1 MNIGFFAMKKRHHEW
16 GLIRPAILVIAA
28 GVAMTTP
35 ARAQSRW
42 KAGAAK
48 VDITPQEPIALAGY
62 DGTRISQEIL
72 QPIYVKALAVQDESG
87 KTAVIVTSDLV
98 GLSLSMVE
106 TIARRAQEKYG
117 LTRDRLIL
125 NYSHNH
131 SCPVTGDVL
140 FLYYDLDTSQKAVVE
155 RYTQRVLDQYIEV
168 LGGAIRNLAPAT
180 LTFEQGLAGIA
191 VNRRRSRPGG
201 RHLPGPVDQDV
212 PVLAVRGTDGKL
224 RAILFGYSCHNTTL
238 GRLQVSGDYAG
249 YAQAALE
256 KTYPGVIALFVE
268 GCGGDANPLPR
279 YQGDDPALTHYS
291 VELVSMYGKILATA
305 VDLVLHDQM
314 NPVSSPLK
322 TAFDKGDIT
331 FQKAPTRAEL
341 QAKLA
346 QTDDVRLRRELTYL
360 LGVLDREGRLP
371 QHYAYPVQVWQF
383 GRSLTFI
390 GLTAEPVVD
399 YSLRFKGRYGWD
411 TTWVAGY
418 NNELLAYIPSLRVLN
433 EGGYEGSD
441 AMLEY
446 GLPAPFGHAIEE
458 TIAEK
463 VDELVQETSR
473 Q

>member
-1 MNIGFFAMKKRHHEW
+1 M
-16 GLIRPAILVIAA
+16 
-28 GVAMTTP
+28 
-35 ARAQSRW
+35 
-42 KAGAAK
+42 
-48 VDITPQEPIALAGY
+48 
-62 DGTRISQEIL
+62 
-72 QPIYVKALAVQDESG
+72 
-87 KTAVIVTSDLV
+87 
-98 GLSLSMVE
+98 
-106 TIARRAQEKYG
+106 
-117 LTRDRLIL
+117 
-125 NYSHNH
+125 
-131 SCPVTGDVL
+131 
-140 FLYYDLDTSQKAVVE
+140 
-155 RYTQRVLDQYIEV
+155 
-168 LGGAIRNLAPAT
+168 LGGAIRNLTPAT

-201 RHLPGPVDQDV
+201 RRLPGPVDQDV

-256 KTYPGVIALFVE
+256 ETYPGVIALFVE

-279 YQGDDPALTHYS
+279 YQGDDPALNHYS

-305 VDLVLHDQM
+305 VDLVLHGQM
-314 NPVSSPLK
+314 NPVSGPLK
-322 TAFDKGDIT
+322 TAFDKADIT
-331 FQKAPTRAEL
+331 FEKAPTRAAL
-341 QAKLA
+341 QAKLGQA
-346 QTDDVRLRRELTYL
+346 DDVRLRRELTYL

-383 GRSLTFI
+383 GHSLTFI

-433 EGGYEGSD
+433 EGGYEGAD

-463 VDELVQETSR
+463 VDELVRETSG

>member
-1 MNIGFFAMKKRHHEW
+1 
-16 GLIRPAILVIAA
+16 
-28 GVAMTTP
+28 MTSL
-35 ARAQSRW
+35 ARAQSGW

-62 DGTRISQEIL
+62 GGTRISQEIL
-72 QPIYVKALAVQDESG
+72 QPIYLKALAVQDQSG
-87 KTAVIVTSDLV
+87 KIAVIVTSDLV

-106 TIARRAQEKYG
+106 TIAQNAQEKYG

-140 FLYYDLDTSQKAVVE
+140 FLYYDLDVSRKAVVE

-168 LGGAIRNLAPAT
+168 LGGAIRNLTPAT

-201 RHLPGPVDQDV
+201 RRLPGPVDQDV

-279 YQGDDPALTHYS
+279 YQGDD
-291 VELVSMYGKILATA
+291 
-305 VDLVLHDQM
+305 
-314 NPVSSPLK
+314 
-322 TAFDKGDIT
+322 
-331 FQKAPTRAEL
+331 
-341 QAKLA
+341 
-346 QTDDVRLRRELTYL
+346 
-360 LGVLDREGRLP
+360 DREGRLL

-383 GRSLTFI
+383 GHSLTFI

-433 EGGYEGSD
+433 EGGYEGAD

-463 VDELVQETSR
+463 VDELVRETSG